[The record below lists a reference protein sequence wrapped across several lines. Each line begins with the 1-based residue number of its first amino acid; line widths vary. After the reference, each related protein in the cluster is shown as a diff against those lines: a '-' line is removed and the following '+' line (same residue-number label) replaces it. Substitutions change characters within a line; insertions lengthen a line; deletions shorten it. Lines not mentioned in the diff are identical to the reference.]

1 MAKNLLNSKKG
12 LSTVVTT
19 LIIILLVLVAI
30 GIVWVVVRG
39 IVESGTE
46 QIDINVRCI
55 ETDVKASAV
64 DCSNPA
70 QCDVTLTR
78 KGQGYEM
85 GGVKLVFSNANGDTS
100 GVIDAPGNIDVLMS
114 VTLDPP
120 INSGITN
127 PNKVEVTVYFEDV
140 QGEQKLCTQ
149 TNPYTFA

>member
-30 GIVWVVVRG
+30 GIVWVVIRG

-46 QIDINVRCI
+46 QIDIHVRCI

-85 GGVKLVFSNANGDTS
+85 GGVKLVFSNANGETS
-100 GVIDAPGNIDVLMS
+100 GVLEEAGDIIALDT
-114 VTLDPP
+114 VTLTID
-120 INSGITN
+120 SGITN

-140 QGEQKLCTQ
+140 QGEQRLCTQ
-149 TNPYTFA
+149 TNPYSF